1 MIVQNSNPVSLLTNT
16 ENSGTSQES
25 GQVSSGNSGAFNT
38 SLIQQIGLL
47 QGATTK
53 NELSNLNGKNAA
65 NASMDSNYLLSLLS
79 SNGLTANDVP
89 AGNVQNF
96 AALLGKDSPTASQTN
111 QANQGINLEDTLKT
125 LSEVMQYLQ
134 GMKSETSA
142 VTANPALNVTT
153 SQSTQP
159 KSSDAKVISQSGQ
172 QPDMAVLSDTITALS
187 QQSLAAQQPDVQTQN
202 SDQLPLL
209 TQSLPVNPSLQK
221 KPVNSKDQQPQQTVD
236 PLAAA
241 LAAATIQPAQP
252 QTLANVAIKTPLQV
266 SSSANQEQTQSADS
280 LQSVNNIQTQSQ
292 TVEVAASTSPVGAE
306 STANQSTFSEE
317 IAKAGIKLNQGASSA
332 DTTQINTMPVSAAA
346 LNDAT
351 ITSQS
356 TNSPSTEQNANT
368 ILNNLSTLNQAVS
381 SGTTAQAPAMTMT
394 QNLTHPEWN
403 NELGQKLIWMHTQN
417 IPSAEIKINP
427 PDLGPLSIKIDVDQN
442 QQTTVSF
449 ITQHSEVKDAI
460 EAAIPKLREMLN
472 GQQLSLLDVN
482 VSQQQTDQRQTS
494 SFFQAANQ
502 QGQGNQSG
510 QNAQSGSDNNLSISS
525 DDDIESGQAVVSNGL
540 LSVFA

>member
-16 ENSGTSQES
+16 ESSGTSQES
-25 GQVSSGNSGAFNT
+25 GQVSSGNSGTFNT

-96 AALLGKDSPTASQTN
+96 AALLGKDAPTASQTN
-111 QANQGINLEDTLKT
+111 PANQGINLEDTLKT

-159 KSSDAKVISQSGQ
+159 QNSDVKDISQSGQ
-172 QPDMAVLSDTITALS
+172 QPDIAVLSDTITALS
-187 QQSLAAQQPDVQTQN
+187 QQSLAAQQPDVQAQN
-202 SDQLPLL
+202 SDQLSLL

-221 KPVNSKDQQPQQTVD
+221 KPVNSKDQQTQQTVD

-252 QTLANVAIKTPLQV
+252 QTLANAAIKTPLQV

-292 TVEVAASTSPVGAE
+292 TAEVAASTSPVGAE

-317 IAKAGIKLNQGASSA
+317 IAKAGIKLNQGASFA
-332 DTTQINTMPVSAAA
+332 DTTQINTMPASAAA

-351 ITSQS
+351 ISSQS
-356 TNSPSTEQNANT
+356 TNSTSNEQNANT